1 MRTTTFITLRMKSVV
16 GIEKDLKFAASELYQ
31 LHRHIVNE
39 TVIHSTCTYKFLN
52 VYEDADVIFI
62 T

>member
-1 MRTTTFITLRMKSVV
+1 MD
-16 GIEKDLKFAASELYQ
+16 IEKDLKFAASELYQ
-31 LHRHIVNE
+31 LHSHIVNE
-39 TVIHSTCTYKFLN
+39 TVIHYTCTYKFLN